1 MVFSTDNRP
10 LTHMANFGNFLHEFI
25 HAIGIGDLAA
35 AKAVEKMG
43 LAGSYEEYLAQE
55 ATKKKIESIKTQGAS
70 LNAIPS
76 GYWEQVLGKNCHWF
90 LSKNKKTA
98 GG

>member
-43 LAGSYEEYLAQE
+43 LAGSYEE
-55 ATKKKIESIKTQGAS
+55 
-70 LNAIPS
+70 
-76 GYWEQVLGKNCHWF
+76 
-90 LSKNKKTA
+90 
-98 GG
+98 